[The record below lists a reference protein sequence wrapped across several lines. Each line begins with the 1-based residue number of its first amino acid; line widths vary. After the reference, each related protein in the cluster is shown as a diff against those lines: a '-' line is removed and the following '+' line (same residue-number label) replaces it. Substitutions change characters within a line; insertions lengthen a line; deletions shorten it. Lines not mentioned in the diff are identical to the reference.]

1 MRETMRPFR
10 FFALIAA
17 LLFLSSGQ
25 ALAAFADRVIRPA
38 EPTPVPPFV
47 FVDEQGGQHALADY
61 RGKYVLLNIWATWC
75 APCVREMPALDTLQ
89 PQFDARGFVILPV
102 AEERAPFLVSAFYQ
116 RYALSHLPVMV
127 DRPGV
132 APQRFGLRGLPVSI
146 LIDPQGREIA
156 RIEGD
161 AEWASAEAV
170 TFLDN
175 EMGLPKR

>member
-1 MRETMRPFR
+1 MRAHRS
-10 FFALIAA
+10 FALVTAFLV
-17 LLFLSSGQ
+17 LLSGQ
-25 ALAAFADRVIRPA
+25 AFAAFADQVIRPA
-38 EPTPVPPFV
+38 TPTPVPPFV

-75 APCVREMPALDTLQ
+75 APCIREMPALDTLQ

-116 RYALSHLPVMV
+116 RYALRNLPVMV
-127 DRPGV
+127 DRAGV

-146 LIDPQGREIA
+146 LIDPQGNEVA

-161 AEWASAEAV
+161 ADWASAEAV
-170 TFLDN
+170 AFLDS